1 MKVGTGRLRRRLDKY
16 GVNYTLVTGWDS
28 PAINPYRVNDMQ
40 GIVLH
45 HTAGRDSLRYICFTN
60 PYAPVRA
67 AHFLV
72 QRDGTVQVCS
82 GSGAYHAGRGGPWQI
97 TKALTIPKDS
107 GNSRLYGIEIESLGT
122 SPRIDG
128 SAQGMTTEQVV
139 STALLCVALLDAM
152 RKGPWLF
159 KVGRVIRHRDWTP
172 RKIDTQQNLDWWRD
186 VIGIAV
192 KYRKDPE
199 VAEVQ
204 VRRYIKDHPKGQHPK
219 G

>member
-16 GVNYTLVTGWDS
+16 GVNYTLVKGWDS

-45 HTAGRDSLRYICFTN
+45 HTAGRDSLNYICHTN

-72 QRDGTVQVCS
+72 GRNGKVYVCS
-82 GSGAYHAGRGGPWQI
+82 GSGAYHAGKGGPWAI
-97 TKALTIPKDS
+97 TKRVTIPKDS

-128 SAQGMTTEQVV
+128 SPQGMTVEQVV
-139 STALLCVALLDAM
+139 STAMLCVALLDAM
-152 RKGPWLF
+152 RPGLGLY

-172 RKIDTQQNLDWWRD
+172 RKIDTQQDLQWWRD
-186 VIGIAV
+186 VIALAV
-192 KYRKDPE
+192 NYRKYPFM
-199 VAEVQ
+199 AEVQ
-204 VRRYIKDHPKGQHPK
+204 VRRYVKAHPKGQA
-219 G
+219 

>member
-1 MKVGTGRLRRRLDKY
+1 VKVSPDRLLRKLAKY
-16 GVNYTLVTGWDS
+16 HVTFDLVKGWDS

-82 GSGAYHAGRGGPWQI
+82 GSGAYHAGKGGPWQI
-97 TKALTIPKDS
+97 TKALTIGRDS
-107 GNSRLYGIEIESLGT
+107 ANSRTYGIEIESLGT

-128 SAQGMTTEQVV
+128 SAQGMTADQVV

-152 RKGPWLF
+152 RPGLGLY

-172 RKIDTQQNLDWWRD
+172 RKIDTQQHLGWWRD
-186 VIGIAV
+186 VIALAV

-204 VRRYIKDHPKGQHPK
+204 VRRYVHAHPKGQA
-219 G
+219 